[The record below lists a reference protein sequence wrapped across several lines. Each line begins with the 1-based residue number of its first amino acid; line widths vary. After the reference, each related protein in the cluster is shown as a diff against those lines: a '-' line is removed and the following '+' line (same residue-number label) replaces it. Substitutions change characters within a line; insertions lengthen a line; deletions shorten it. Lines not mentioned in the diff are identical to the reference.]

1 MKDIDIMARFYEQVK
16 FLNENIVTQNQILN
30 MSLFLQLHNNAFA
43 NLDSKG
49 IKEKCSKLN
58 EKLTI
63 MFDQLK

>member
-1 MKDIDIMARFYEQVK
+1 MARFYEQIK

-30 MSLFLQLHNNAFA
+30 MSLLLQMHNNAFA
-43 NLDSKG
+43 NLDNKG

-63 MFDQLK
+63 MFDELK